1 MSVQHTTPASQAAR
15 RTASKALATLIL
27 AALAGTAQAQSLGN
41 VQAYLQCRHATIS
54 KFPGTIVDAAVATPA
69 LSTLV
74 SLVQAA
80 DLVGTLSGK
89 GPFTVYAPTNEAFGK
104 VPTPLLDLLGS
115 DTALLTSV
123 LTYHVTPGV
132 TDPRRAITPTQAK
145 TVQGQSV
152 FYSYGKSGLQIN
164 QSGASCQG
172 IQTTNGIVW
181 VIDSVLLP
189 QFK

>member
-1 MSVQHTTPASQAAR
+1 MSYPRSALLGNIAR
-15 RTASKALATLIL
+15 RTAALAAITL
-27 AALAGTAQAQSLGN
+27 ATVAGSAQAQPLAH
-41 VQAYLQCRHATIS
+41 VQAYLQCRQATITN
-54 KFPGTIVDAAVATPA
+54 FPGTIVDAAVATPA

-104 VPTPLLDLLGS
+104 VPGPILDLLGS

-123 LTYHVTPGV
+123 LTYHVTPGLA
-132 TDPRRAITPTQAK
+132 DPRRAVTPMAAK

-152 FYSYGKSGLQIN
+152 FYSYGQGGLHIN
-164 QSGASCQG
+164 QSGASCKG
-172 IQTTNGIVW
+172 IKTTNGIVW